1 MKRMLLVLSFLLLS
15 ADVHAV
21 EVAGVALDPTVSVNE
36 KTLSLNGYGIR
47 KKFFFKI
54 YVGSLY
60 TSKKVS
66 SPAELLQNTDA
77 KLIRMSFLHSK
88 VEKEKI
94 TETFAEGFAN
104 NSPNF
109 AASAD
114 ANAFLSLFKSDFVKG
129 DTVDLVLGADGTV
142 IARQNGKVLGT
153 VKSANL
159 PNAILLIYFG
169 QKPADEDL
177 KQGMLG
183 AR

>member
-15 ADVHAV
+15 ANVHAV

-36 KTLSLNGYGIR
+36 KTLALNGYGIR
-47 KKFFFKI
+47 KKFFFKVYI
-54 YVGSLY
+54 GSLY

-66 SPAELLQNTDA
+66 SPAELLQNPDD
-77 KLIRMSFLHSK
+77 KLIRMNFLHSK

-94 TETFAEGFAN
+94 TEVFAEGFAN
-104 NSPNF
+104 NSPDV

-114 ANAFLSLFKSDFVKG
+114 VNAFLSFFKSDFVKG
-129 DTVDLVLGADGTV
+129 DTVDMVLGADGTV
-142 IARQNGKVLGT
+142 IARHNGNVLGT
-153 VKSANL
+153 VKSAKL
-159 PNAILLIYFG
+159 PNAILLIYVG

-183 AR
+183 VR